1 MFKPPQ
7 ALSDGCGRGSFFD
20 NHVKTNKMLFKFLQ
34 TRIYHADL
42 RSSFGTSTLV
52 GLQEGLGSEEFGDQ
66 KACSLF
72 KLIVTSKQLPT
83 EIYAL
88 VSQHRVAKDLW
99 EKIKLLMQ
107 GTSLTKQERECK
119 LYDEFDK
126 FTYKKGESLHEYYLS
141 NYFSDVKLVK
151 DLHTT
156 NVDQLH
162 AYLQQ
167 HERHANEVRLMH
179 ERNSDPLALVAS
191 HQLPPS
197 TYQSHLHTLPNSQL
211 QHHVSPYLSSQFV
224 TPYQT
229 QQFTTSQ
236 STPLS
241 ITYPSNEYQSSV
253 HHNVYSPQSSIPQL
267 EYAPTTYQHQQ
278 SEFSQPDS
286 GLIVPVFQKGD
297 DPIDAINHMMS
308 FLTAVGRQTTYAAG
322 TTRKYTPGASGS
334 NTGKQRTVI
343 CYNCKGEGHISKQC
357 TMPKRKRDETW
368 FNDKVLLV
376 QAQASGQVLTEEE
389 IAFLAD
395 PGLPDT
401 QTSQTVIT
409 HNAAYQADDLDAYD
423 SDCDE
428 LNSAKIALMAN
439 LSRNGSDALT
449 ETETEITSD
458 SNIIPYSQYLSET
471 QQETVQNS
479 NSSAQQDAL
488 ILSIANKALTTELD
502 RYKEE
507 VKDLKE
513 MQNVENSFSGSNEQY
528 AEIERLKQTLS
539 EQVQEKDSLMKTVSD
554 LKNDLKME
562 ENRNID
568 REIALEKKI
577 KQLDN
582 IIFKRGQSAQTV
594 HMMTKS
600 KICYD
605 HSTKQAIGFEK
616 PFYLKKVRES
626 KPKLYDGNVI
636 LKMDTIVIPDSDE
649 TLMLCEESRSKMLLK
664 EQDPMVVKNKVN
676 TKPINYAVLN
686 NDYNKRFVRQS
697 DLYSEHAYWK
707 ATSVPPLDPSPS
719 STTNKVE
726 VPKEFPK
733 VSMVNTSLKELKRHL
748 AGFDQVVK
756 ERTTATAITE
766 GTWGF
771 EHTKACFRD
780 EIIPFIKELKD
791 IFNNFNQYLVDELA
805 DVQNVFYQ
813 MEQAVEQHRLESRTF
828 KVKMNQVLSENER
841 LLAQAIDYDIVKT
854 VVNLSVNDGCET
866 VNKCQKCLELK
877 TELLNKKDVCDKKL
891 TINFCF
897 KFQNAPSLLSF
908 ELSELRAQFKQKK
921 QSLLPHSLKGK
932 ALDKEATETH
942 SVDPKVSKDNMEPI
956 TPKLLNKR
964 TTHSLYIKH
973 AQEEALVLRDIVEHV
988 KANYPQDLLLESAF
1002 WYTKVIQDLLSH
1014 ISRSCPSIK
1023 NFGPQLVEITPR
1035 KKDKK
1040 VRFAESLTS
1049 TENTKIDSTSN
1060 IVSNKCVLQ
1069 STGVRL
1075 STSASRSQPSGNTRN
1090 DRILQTPSSNL
1101 KNKVKAHPRNVKS
1114 SLNKRNGTVKVNG
1127 SASVQNS
1134 KKQDHSDY
1142 VVQMSSVHI
1151 GYDPSLVFNSE
1162 VTSDPSSSS
1171 DVIHTLVPP
1180 DHQVSAYN
1188 SKWTKDHPLEN
1199 IISALDRPKF
1209 GNLVPPPDKA
1219 ICHLLK
1225 WIYKVKLD
1233 WEIGESFAP
1242 VARLEAIRI
1251 FLAFAAHMNMVVY
1264 QMDVKTAFLNGNL
1277 REEVYVSQPDG
1288 FVDPDKPNYVYKL
1301 KKALYGLKQAPRA
1314 WYDMLS
1320 SFLLSNDFSKG
1331 SVDPTL
1337 FIRRRGKETT
1347 TGLQISQSPRGI
1359 FINQSKYALE
1369 SLKKYGY
1376 ESCDPVDTPMVE
1388 KSKLDEDKEGTLADH
1403 AWLSR
1408 YTPYNTSGSIQLLGD
1423 RLVSWSSKRQKS
1435 VAISSTEAEY
1445 IALSG
1450 CCAQVLWMRSQLTDY
1465 GFGFNKIPMYWD
1477 NKSALGPYAANNVQ
1491 HSRSKAYRTS
1501 VICVLRI
1508 SGLYTSRLLDAAYKK
1523 VLNLLKKGLLKVE
1536 ATLKSAWT
1544 EKDQIDNLL
1553 KERRLMRS
1561 LEKFVGGRLYEGDL
1575 WLR

>member
-1 MFKPPQ
+1 MSTNPP
-7 ALSDGCGRGSFFD
+7 
-20 NHVKTNKMLFKFLQ
+20 
-34 TRIYHADL
+34 
-42 RSSFGTSTLV
+42 
-52 GLQEGLGSEEFGDQ
+52 
-66 KACSLF
+66 
-72 KLIVTSKQLPT
+72 
-83 EIYAL
+83 
-88 VSQHRVAKDLW
+88 
-99 EKIKLLMQ
+99 
-107 GTSLTKQERECK
+107 
-119 LYDEFDK
+119 
-126 FTYKKGESLHEYYLS
+126 
-141 NYFSDVKLVK
+141 
-151 DLHTT
+151 
-156 NVDQLH
+156 
-162 AYLQQ
+162 
-167 HERHANEVRLMH
+167 
-179 ERNSDPLALVAS
+179 
-191 HQLPPS
+191 
-197 TYQSHLHTLPNSQL
+197 
-211 QHHVSPYLSSQFV
+211 
-224 TPYQT
+224 
-229 QQFTTSQ
+229 FTTVFLTNLKSHKV
-236 STPLS
+236 
-241 ITYPSNEYQSSV
+241 EF
-253 HHNVYSPQSSIPQL
+253 IPQL
-267 EYAPTTYQHQQ
+267 STADNLNFP
-278 SEFSQPDS
+278 QPDS
-286 GLIVPVFQKGD
+286 GLVVPVFQKGD
-297 DPIDAINHMMS
+297 DPINAINHMMS
-308 FLTAVGRQTTYAAG
+308 FLTAVVTSRYPTTNKQLR
-322 TTRKYTPGASGS
+322 TSS
-334 NTGKQRTVI
+334 N
-343 CYNCKGEGHISKQC
+343 HS
-357 TMPKRKRDETW
+357 
-368 FNDKVLLV
+368 
-376 QAQASGQVLTEEE
+376 
-389 IAFLAD
+389 
-395 PGLPDT
+395 
-401 QTSQTVIT
+401 
-409 HNAAYQADDLDAYD
+409 DDLDAYD

-428 LNSAKIALMAN
+428 LNSAKIALMVN

-449 ETETEITSD
+449 EEKCRILT
-458 SNIIPYSQYLSET
+458 LS
-471 QQETVQNS
+471 VHK
-479 NSSAQQDAL
+479 DVL
-488 ILSIANKALTTELD
+488 ILSMFEQLNTQVMHCTDVNKALTTELD

-513 MQNVENSFSGSNEQY
+513 MQNVENSFSRSNEQY
-528 AEIERLKQTLS
+528 AEIVRLKETLF
-539 EQVQEKDSLMKTVSD
+539 EQMQEKDSLMKTDSD
-554 LKNDLKME
+554 LKKDLKME

-568 REIALEKKI
+568 REIVLEKKI

-594 HMMTKS
+594 S
-600 KICYD
+600 
-605 HSTKQAIGFEK
+605 
-616 PFYLKKVRES
+616 
-626 KPKLYDGNVI
+626 YDGI
-636 LKMDTIVIPDSDE
+636 T
-649 TLMLCEESRSKMLLK
+649 
-664 EQDPMVVKNKVN
+664 
-676 TKPINYAVLN
+676 
-686 NDYNKRFVRQS
+686 
-697 DLYSEHAYWK
+697 
-707 ATSVPPLDPSPS
+707 TSVPALDPSYS
-719 STTNKVE
+719 STTIKVE
-726 VPKEFPK
+726 VPKELPK
-733 VSMVNTSLKELKRHL
+733 VSMVYTSLKELKCYL
-748 AGFDQVVK
+748 TGFDLVVK

-766 GTWGF
+766 T
-771 EHTKACFRD
+771 
-780 EIIPFIKELKD
+780 
-791 IFNNFNQYLVDELA
+791 
-805 DVQNVFYQ
+805 
-813 MEQAVEQHRLESRTF
+813 VETNRLESRTF
-828 KVKMNQVLSENER
+828 EVKINQVLSENER
-841 LLAQAIDYDIVKT
+841 LLAQVIDNDIVKT
-854 VVNLSVNDGCET
+854 VVNLSVNEDCET
-866 VNKCQKCLELK
+866 VNECQRCLGTRLK
-877 TELLNKKDVCDKKL
+877 LLNIKGFCDKKL
-891 TINFCF
+891 TINF
-897 KFQNAPSLLSF
+897 
-908 ELSELRAQFKQKK
+908 
-921 QSLLPHSLKGK
+921 
-932 ALDKEATETH
+932 
-942 SVDPKVSKDNMEPI
+942 
-956 TPKLLNKR
+956 
-964 TTHSLYIKH
+964 
-973 AQEEALVLRDIVEHV
+973 
-988 KANYPQDLLLESAF
+988 
-1002 WYTKVIQDLLSH
+1002 
-1014 ISRSCPSIK
+1014 
-1023 NFGPQLVEITPR
+1023 
-1035 KKDKK
+1035 
-1040 VRFAESLTS
+1040 
-1049 TENTKIDSTSN
+1049 
-1060 IVSNKCVLQ
+1060 

-1277 REEVYVSQPDG
+1277 REEVYVSQPDR

-1320 SFLLSNDFSKG
+1320 SFLISNDFSKG

-1369 SLKKYGY
+1369 SLKKYGF

-1435 VAISSTEAEY
+1435 VAISSTKAEY

-1465 GFGFNKIPMYWD
+1465 GFGFNKIPMYCD

-1508 SGLYTSRLLDAAYKK
+1508 SGLYTSRLLDAACKK

-1553 KERRLMRS
+1553 KERRSFRHS
-1561 LEKFVGGRLYEGDL
+1561 DTERLSQSDEVLKLKNFKKDATLKLFKSTNQESMSCRVQKSQSSHDGKSFKIWRRRLCLVDDLKMLKITMSNTSSRNKLNPEVNDHYNIFLRESQEYELKTKDEA
-1575 WLR
+1575 